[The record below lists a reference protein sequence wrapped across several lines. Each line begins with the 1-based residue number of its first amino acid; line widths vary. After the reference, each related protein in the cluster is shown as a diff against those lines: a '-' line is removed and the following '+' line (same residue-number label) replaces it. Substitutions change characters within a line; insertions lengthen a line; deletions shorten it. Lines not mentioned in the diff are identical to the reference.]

1 MQKSKNIKPMKS
13 KYLLLT
19 LLSMVFALGFTA
31 CEQEETPIP
40 SLIMEY
46 PESMT
51 IPAEGGSLWI
61 DVKYNK
67 EEIDLSCVYEQGFCK
82 ASFGGVVQYPDEDLC
97 RTNFII
103 EAYPNKTGKPRSC
116 EVTYKNKKYDN
127 TLVTFSVYQL
137 AE

>member
-1 MQKSKNIKPMKS
+1 MQKLKNIKPMKS

-19 LLSMVFALGFTA
+19 LLSMVFAFGFTA

-46 PESMT
+46 PESMVMA
-51 IPAEGGSLWI
+51 AEGDTIRINVLFNENEVSPTCI
-61 DVKYNK
+61 
-67 EEIDLSCVYEQGFCK
+67 SSQGFCHSHISAVSK
-82 ASFGGVVQYPDEDLC
+82 FPDDDLSSMK
-97 RTNFII
+97 FIVM
-103 EAYPNKTGKPRSC
+103 AYPNKTGKPRSC

>member
-1 MQKSKNIKPMKS
+1 MKKVGVS
-13 KYLLLT
+13 LI
-19 LLSMVFALGFTA
+19 LLSFYAVCGLTA

-67 EEIDLSCVYEQGFCK
+67 EEIVLKQMSELNRYLSSGTIK
-82 ASFGGVVQYPDEDLC
+82 GI
-97 RTNFII
+97 NII
-103 EAYPNKTGKPRSC
+103 IN
-116 EVTYKNKKYDN
+116 NII
-127 TLVTFSVYQL
+127 
-137 AE
+137 